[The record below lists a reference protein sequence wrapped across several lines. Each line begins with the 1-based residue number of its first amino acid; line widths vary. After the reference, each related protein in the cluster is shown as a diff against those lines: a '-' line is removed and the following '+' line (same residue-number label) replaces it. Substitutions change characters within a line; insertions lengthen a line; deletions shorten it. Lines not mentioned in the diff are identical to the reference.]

1 MLAKST
7 FASLTA
13 TLLLAAATARAQGVL
28 LPTDA
33 SHGPVSL
40 VSHRVQVT
48 IDNHVAE
55 TRMEQVFT
63 SAAPTPVPCDYL
75 LPIPPG
81 AAVTDLTL
89 TINGKQLK
97 GEIAE
102 KGAARA
108 EYMRL
113 VGRTQNPGLLEYM
126 NHGLMRLAVGNVE
139 PGKEQK
145 VEIRWSQV
153 LPVDK
158 GLAAYELPLRTTAA
172 AAAAVQKDF
181 TVGVR
186 IKSAVPLS
194 TVYSPTHTV
203 KVSRPN
209 AHEAVLGFEKDQARL
224 DRDFRLYY
232 GITEK
237 EFGLNLLAHRPDA
250 SKPGWFLFL
259 ISPKSEV
266 NTAKIIKRDVVFV
279 LDISGS
285 MRGEK
290 LTQAKAAMKYCV
302 NRLNEGDR
310 FSIVEF
316 DSNVYAWTEELV
328 PASRENIDKALA
340 HIDTIRE
347 KGGTNIND
355 ALLRALA
362 YKREAGRPGMIVF
375 LTDGLPTSG
384 VRDARQITRNV
395 LARRTD
401 NLRIFSFG
409 VGYDVNTNLLDTIS
423 NETNAASE
431 YVKPGEDIEVK
442 VSQFYGKAGRP
453 VLADLKLEIEGNAR
467 IVEVYPKRLPDMF
480 AGSQIAVFGR
490 YEGAGAVK
498 VKVTGNAGGKPEAF
512 AYDVVFPEKSEGHKF
527 VEPLWAQRKIGYIL
541 DALRTQNNEE
551 LKNEVIRLSKMY
563 GIPTPYTSFVAQERT
578 APAAGRQQDFRARG
592 GAVPGVGPGGIG
604 GQGKLENRNAAADPN
619 ALPPNAPKPAEQ
631 ARRESLEKLLQG
643 ERKLEDQKGVPAD
656 RPHADGKPTAKSA
669 AAPAAEAAARAADRD
684 KQAAD
689 ELAKSLAFGLKADSG
704 KDAVAVAGYL
714 RKLKEAEGGAGVGAG
729 DYRQASGMTFFRYG
743 QFWVDERF
751 AAESEL
757 IKVKFGSEAYFK
769 LLEAKPEWTDA
780 FKLGNALIIVTAEG
794 KAVVIGA
801 EGEEKLDAGK
811 LAALFTP
818 APKKPE
824 AKEEKK

>member
-1 MLAKST
+1 MLAKTSLLT
-7 FASLTA
+7 FAVT
-13 TLLLAAATARAQGVL
+13 LLAAAGTARAQGVL
-28 LPTDA
+28 LPVDP

-55 TRMEQVFT
+55 TRIEQVFT
-63 SAAPTPVPCDYL
+63 SAAPSPVACDYL
-75 LPIPPG
+75 LPVPPG
-81 AAVTDLTL
+81 ATISNFTL

-102 KGAARA
+102 KSAARA
-108 EYMRL
+108 EYMKL

-145 VEIRWSQV
+145 IEISYSQI
-153 LPVDK
+153 LSVDR
-158 GLAAYELPLRTTAA
+158 GLASYELPLRTTGAI
-172 AAAAVQKDF
+172 AAVQKDF
-181 TVGVR
+181 TVGVK

-194 TVYSPTHTV
+194 TVYSPSHTV

-209 AHEAVLGFEKDQARL
+209 ANEAVLGFEKDQARL

-232 GITEK
+232 SITDK

-250 SKPGWFLFL
+250 AKAGWFLFL

-266 NTAKIIKRDVVFV
+266 NSAKIIKRDVIFV

-302 NRLNEGDR
+302 NRLNEGDN

-316 DSNVYAWTEELV
+316 DSAVHAWTPELIS
-328 PASRENIDKALA
+328 ASRENIDKALA

-355 ALLRALA
+355 ALMRALA
-362 YKREAGRPGMIVF
+362 YKRDPARPGMIVF

-384 VRDARQITRNV
+384 VRDAGQITKNV
-395 LARRTD
+395 LAKRTD

-409 VGYDVNTNLLDTIS
+409 VGYDVNTGLLDTIS
-423 NETNAASE
+423 NETNAVAD

-442 VSQFYGKAGRP
+442 ISQFYGKASRP
-453 VLADLKLEIEGNAR
+453 VLANLKMEIEGNAK
-467 IVEVYPKRLPDMF
+467 IVELYPKRLPDMF
-480 AGSQIAVFGR
+480 AGTQIAVFGR
-490 YEGAGAVK
+490 YEGSGAAK
-498 VKVTGNAGGKPEAF
+498 VKLSGDAAGKAEHF
-512 AYDVVFPEKSEGHKF
+512 TYDVVFPEKAEGHKF
-527 VEPLWAQRKIGYIL
+527 VEPLFAQRKIGYIL
-541 DALRTQNNEE
+541 DALRTQDSEE
-551 LKNEVIRLSKMY
+551 LRNEVIRLSKAY
-563 GIPTPYTSFVAQERT
+563 GIATPYTSFIAHE
-578 APAAGRQQDFRARG
+578 
-592 GAVPGVGPGGIG
+592 
-604 GQGKLENRNAAADPN
+604 RNAAMATGAFRGRAAPGGVGGGAGPAKGEARANDPKAAA
-619 ALPPNAPKPAEQ
+619 ALPPNAPGVQADQ
-631 ARRESLEKLLQG
+631 ARRESLNRILEQSEKKQQQLQNNG
-643 ERKLEDQKGVPAD
+643 QGAPRQDGTPA
-656 RPHADGKPTAKSA
+656 GKSA
-669 AAPAAEAAARAADRD
+669 PAEAAGAPADRD
-684 KQAAD
+684 KKASD

-714 RKLKEAEGGAGVGAG
+714 RKLKEAEGGGGSGSG
-729 DYRQASGMTFFRYG
+729 DYRQAAGMTFYRYG

-751 AAESEL
+751 SAEAEL
-757 IKVKFGSEAYFK
+757 TKIKFGGEAYFK
-769 LLEAKPEWTDA
+769 LLEAKADWTDA
-780 FKLGNALIIVTAEG
+780 FKLGNSLIIVTAEG

-801 EGEEKLDAGK
+801 EGEEKLDAAK
-811 LAALFTP
+811 FAALFVA
-818 APKKPE
+818 APKKADE
-824 AKEEKK
+824 KKEEKK